1 MTDGNG
7 LSPNTT
13 KMLTAVGTIVATIL
27 GTSGIGEFRDNSRA
41 EALTLQNQQII
52 RELNDFVKENRQHF
66 DEANT
71 EFTHRL
77 DILEKKCK

>member
-52 RELNDFVKENRQHF
+52 RELNEFVKENRKHF
-66 DEANT
+66 DDANAAFN
-71 EFTHRL
+71 ERL
-77 DILEKKCK
+77 DDLEKTCK